1 MRDQASILKRKGLLH
16 GSEGQMHAKIQQR
29 AFQAG
34 GSLAYPRKAKSE
46 LLRQSEWEGRWSR
59 LRSGR

>member
-1 MRDQASILKRKGLLH
+1 
-16 GSEGQMHAKIQQR
+16 MHAKIQQR

-46 LLRQSEWEGRWSR
+46 LLRQSEWEGRLSR